1 MPLVLLH
8 VLLMVLEVPLGL
20 PVTVDYGLP
29 EGYEAGEVPAGGSFS
44 VVAAEG
50 GNVTVVPLQLDT
62 IPLPEMP
69 AFLNGDTLLLP
80 GPVLLVRPM
89 IPDST
94 LAPAFAPAPAP
105 MSIPPGFPLD
115 YLRLRAFWLSWGG
128 PPGFP
133 WLIVIGGFLVCA
145 GAVAWFM
152 ARRRRRGAVSLE
164 PSEHDDTSLDRKVIG
179 LLECDAFVH
188 GDWKALYAQ
197 MESIFRALVA
207 GRFGFGNPALTLYQ
221 MERQLSREKGAGTF
235 LEKARP
241 LMREIVLQIYA
252 NRGSSREK
260 SRGFIELLAEL
271 TRRES

>member
-1 MPLVLLH
+1 
-8 VLLMVLEVPLGL
+8 
-20 PVTVDYGLP
+20 
-29 EGYEAGEVPAGGSFS
+29 
-44 VVAAEG
+44 
-50 GNVTVVPLQLDT
+50 
-62 IPLPEMP
+62 
-69 AFLNGDTLLLP
+69 
-80 GPVLLVRPM
+80 
-89 IPDST
+89 
-94 LAPAFAPAPAP
+94 
-105 MSIPPGFPLD
+105 
-115 YLRLRAFWLSWGG
+115 
-128 PPGFP
+128 
-133 WLIVIGGFLVCA
+133 
-145 GAVAWFM
+145 
-152 ARRRRRGAVSLE
+152 VSLE

>member
-128 PPGFP
+128 
-133 WLIVIGGFLVCA
+133 
-145 GAVAWFM
+145 
-152 ARRRRRGAVSLE
+152 
-164 PSEHDDTSLDRKVIG
+164 G
-179 LLECDAFVH
+179 LQA
-188 GDWKALYAQ
+188 
-197 MESIFRALVA
+197 S
-207 GRFGFGNPALTLYQ
+207 
-221 MERQLSREKGAGTF
+221 
-235 LEKARP
+235 
-241 LMREIVLQIYA
+241 
-252 NRGSSREK
+252 RGSSSSVDSLYAPER
-260 SRGFIELLAEL
+260 SRGSWPGGGGGGRCPSNPPNMM
-271 TRRES
+271 TRVWTGR

>member
-1 MPLVLLH
+1 MLLLR

-29 EGYEAGEVPAGGSFS
+29 QGYRAGVIAPGDFFSLLEAD
-44 VVAAEG
+44 G
-50 GNVTVVPLQLDT
+50 GNVTIVPLLLDT

-69 AFLNGDTLLLP
+69 AFHNGDTLLLP
-80 GPVLLVRPM
+80 GPVLLVRAM
-89 IPDST
+89 IPDTT
-94 LAPAFAPAPAP
+94 LAPAFAPAPAL
-105 MSIPPGFPLD
+105 MNIPPGFPRD
-115 YLRLRAFWLSWGG
+115 YLRLRSFWLSWGR

-133 WLIVIGGFLVCA
+133 WLPVIGGFVLLAGVTAWYLV
-145 GAVAWFM
+145 
-152 ARRRRRGAVSLE
+152 RRRRRGTAPVE
-164 PSEHDDTSLDRKVIG
+164 RAGREDAPLDGKVMM
-179 LLECDAFVH
+179 LLEGDAFVH

-197 MESIFRALVA
+197 MEGIFRAVVA

-221 MERQLSREKGAGTF
+221 MERQLSREKGAGRF

-271 TRRES
+271 TRREP